1 LYVFKTAFE
10 LLQKPFLMF
19 ILKIIVIN
27 HSLSPYSIGKTTGC
41 PMEPKEELAVEER
54 KIYEDIALRTEGDI
68 YIGVV
73 GPVRTGKSTFIK
85 RFMETLVIPNIEN
98 VYRRE
103 RARDELPQSGSGRT
117 IMTAEPK
124 FVPEE
129 AVEVDMEGGAAFQ
142 VRLIDCVGYMVASA
156 VGHQEGE
163 SQRMVTTPW
172 FEEEIPMTE
181 AAEIGTRKVIAEH
194 STIGI
199 VITTDGT
206 ITEIPREDYLQAE
219 ERVISELKEI
229 NKPFVVVL
237 NSAYPNSDRAKAIQ
251 IDIAQKYNVTCITAN
266 CLELDKNDIDGIL
279 KQVLYEF
286 PVKELDLFLPPWVD
300 ALPQE
305 HPIKAG
311 LYSAIREGA
320 SALHRIRD
328 VEGTIHSIRDC
339 EVVSGAN
346 ISSIN
351 LGTGLACAVLD
362 LPRSLF
368 YQTISEQ
375 SGFRI
380 GDDGDLM
387 ALLIQLAEV
396 KSSYD
401 KVADALKEVE
411 ETGYGIVVP
420 SVDSLIL
427 EEPEIVRQ
435 GGRYGVRLKA
445 SAPSIHMIRA
455 DIETEVSPVVGSE
468 KQSEEMIH
476 YLLQEFE
483 GDTRK
488 IWQSNIFGRSF
499 HELVGEDLNTKV
511 KRMPEEARVKLRETL
526 QRIINEG
533 SGGLICI
540 IL

>member
-1 LYVFKTAFE
+1 MTNSSIYQNIATRTA
-10 LLQKPFLMF
+10 
-19 ILKIIVIN
+19 
-27 HSLSPYSIGKTTGC
+27 
-41 PMEPKEELAVEER
+41 
-54 KIYEDIALRTEGDI
+54 GDI

-85 RFMETLVIPNIEN
+85 RFMETQVIPNIDN

-129 AVEVDMEGGAAFQ
+129 AVEVKLGDGAAFS
-142 VRLIDCVGYMVASA
+142 VRLIDCVGYMVRGAIGQFENDA
-156 VGHQEGE
+156 P
-163 SQRMVTTPW
+163 RMVTTPW
-172 FEEEIPMTE
+172 FDHEIPMTE
-181 AAEIGTRKVIAEH
+181 AAELGTRKVITEH

-206 ITEIPREDYLQAE
+206 VSDIPREDYVEAE
-219 ERVISELKEI
+219 ERVIRELQELG
-229 NKPFVVVL
+229 KPFIVLL
-237 NSAYPNSDRAKAIQ
+237 NSAEPDSERAAAISR
-251 IDIAQKYNVTCITAN
+251 DISNRLQVNCMPVN
-266 CLELDKNDIDGIL
+266 CLELGEEDVAHIL
-279 KQVLYEF
+279 KAVLYEF
-286 PVKELDLFLPPWVD
+286 PIQELDLFLPPWVD
-300 ALPQE
+300 ALPAD
-305 HPIKAG
+305 HPIKSG
-311 LYSAIREGA
+311 LYEAVRKNAAQLRHIRE
-320 SALHRIRD
+320 
-328 VEGTIHSIRDC
+328 VEGVAKNLGECESISQAKITGID
-339 EVVSGAN
+339 
-346 ISSIN
+346 
-351 LGTGLACAVLD
+351 LGTGIATIEVQ
-362 LPRSLF
+362 LPRALF
-368 YQTISEQ
+368 YQTLSQQ
-375 SGFRI
+375 SGFSV

-387 ALLIQLAEV
+387 SLLTKLSSVKAE
-396 KSSYD
+396 YD
-401 KVADALKEVE
+401 KVAGALKDVR

-420 SVDSLIL
+420 GIEELRL

-455 DIETEVSPVVGSE
+455 DIETAVSPIVGNE
-468 KQSEEMIH
+468 KQSEDMVN

-499 HELVGEDLNTKV
+499 HELVNEDLQNKLH
-511 KRMPEEARVKLRETL
+511 RMPEDARKKLQETL
-526 QRIINEG
+526 TRIINEG